1 MGSNGELIKK
11 PINGETGVWVF
22 DRNDTLMSSGMTIK
36 NISFSYD
43 FILYGMKTEIY
54 NRGLLSN
61 VEWGGN
67 LMTSVYVYSRSG
79 LRQIFIR
86 AQCMA

>member
-1 MGSNGELIKK
+1 MSEPYGAEYI
-11 PINGETGVWVF
+11 V
-22 DRNDTLMSSGMTIK
+22 RSSGMTIK
-36 NISFSYD
+36 NISFSYA
-43 FILYGMKTEIY
+43 LQNQRWKTEIY